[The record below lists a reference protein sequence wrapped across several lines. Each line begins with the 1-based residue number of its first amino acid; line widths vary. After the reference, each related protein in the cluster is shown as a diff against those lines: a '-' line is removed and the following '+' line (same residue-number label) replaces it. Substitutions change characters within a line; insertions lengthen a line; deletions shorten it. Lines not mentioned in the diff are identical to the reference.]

1 MRKSFQF
8 KKKKKKLKRID
19 KNEEE
24 IMRNRSYKVKYIDG
38 EGFMANTLPNLV
50 ENLA

>member
-1 MRKSFQF
+1 
-8 KKKKKKLKRID
+8 
-19 KNEEE
+19 
-24 IMRNRSYKVKYIDG
+24 MRNRSYKVKYIDG

>member
-1 MRKSFQF
+1 MRESFQF
-8 KKKKKKLKRID
+8 QKKKKLKRID